1 MEARDLKKE
10 IHQFTMTH
18 RYSVKGMTC
27 KSCVAKVESVL
38 RVVPEITEVK
48 VTLAPAEALIS
59 MSSHVSIAHLNS
71 KLAAVGD
78 YQLAEESSDTSGKGE
93 VSVSSLKSYFP
104 LILIALYLIGG
115 VVAREVSL
123 ARFDLHAMMTNFM
136 GGFFVIFSFFKLL
149 DLKGFAEGY
158 STYDLIAARF
168 RDYGFIYPFLELG
181 LGILYLVGSAPVTTN
196 ILTAILMAVS
206 SIGVLKTIR
215 ENRPFQCACLG
226 TIFKLPLTKITLA
239 EDLLMLVMALV
250 MLIIPAAY

>member
-1 MEARDLKKE
+1 
-10 IHQFTMTH
+10 
-18 RYSVKGMTC
+18 V
-27 KSCVAKVESVL
+27 
-38 RVVPEITEVK
+38 
-48 VTLAPAEALIS
+48 
-59 MSSHVSIAHLNS
+59 
-71 KLAAVGD
+71 
-78 YQLAEESSDTSGKGE
+78 
-93 VSVSSLKSYFP
+93 
-104 LILIALYLIGG
+104 
-115 VVAREVSL
+115 
-123 ARFDLHAMMTNFM
+123 RFDLHAMMTNFM

-158 STYDLIAARF
+158 STYDLIGARF
-168 RDYGFIYPFLELG
+168 RGYGYIYPFLELG

-239 EDLLMLVMALV
+239 EDLLMLIMALV